1 MEEEPKLV
9 RRRANRHSTI
19 KSGRTIGERREKIE
33 TANERMAARQKDK
46 RKKRARIFIVSL
58 GFIVIAAILVILYFA
73 FLENKDEQFFRTD
86 TTETYEP
93 TVEIIVEDA
102 TAGEDNITSRMREY
116 IGQVESDFHDLGYH
130 LTKAVV
136 PTNSIREVDFYLENQ
151 PGFIKMIIDRGSAM
165 SVEDADRMI
174 RYLNG
179 QGITEFRYIDVRV
192 SGKAYWQ

>member
-19 KSGRTIGERREKIE
+19 KSGRTIGEKRDKIE

-46 RKKRARIFIVSL
+46 RKKRIRIFIVSL
-58 GFIVIAAILVILYFA
+58 GFVVMAMILLVLYFV
-73 FLENKDEQFFRTD
+73 FLDRKDEIFI
-86 TTETYEP
+86 TEPVETFEP
-93 TVEIIVEDA
+93 TAEIIIEDA
-102 TAGEDNITSRMREY
+102 TSDKDNITSRMREY
-116 IGQVESDFHDLGYH
+116 IGQVESDFYERGYK
-130 LTKAVV
+130 LVKAVV
-136 PTNSIREVDFYLENQ
+136 PSGSIREVDFYLENYS
-151 PGFIKMIIDRGSAM
+151 GFIKMIIDRGAAM

-179 QGITEFRYIDVRV
+179 QGITEFKYIDVRI